1 MEIIVKTLFCYRSSK
16 TNRNQTT
23 LARPIS
29 YLVELGLKL
38 SKVPKS
44 WTFD

>member
-16 TNRNQTT
+16 TNTNQTT
-23 LARPIS
+23 LAGPIS
-29 YLVELGLKL
+29 YLIELGLKL
-38 SKVPKS
+38 PKLPKS